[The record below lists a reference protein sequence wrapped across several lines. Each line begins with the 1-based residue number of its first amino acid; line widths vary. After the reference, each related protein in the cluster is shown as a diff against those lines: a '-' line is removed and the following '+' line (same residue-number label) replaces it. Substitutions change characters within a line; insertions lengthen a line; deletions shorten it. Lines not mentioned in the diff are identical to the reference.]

1 MKHFSQFF
9 LLVLLVISCTDNG
22 TGKDS
27 KYDTI
32 VKVLPDIGQYMIKP
46 DSSGPALWLDRKQ
59 PDGRYIQEP
68 INIIIVDRKASDIGN
83 AAARLV
89 DAFTKAGFGPRYGHS
104 SGYHGKMNGLI
115 YNQQPSTNDYAFS
128 DYMWA
133 FSNNHARIFGPFLSG
148 STYIWIGSSSR
159 EKGISHDYVSF
170 IISRNA
176 MAEAMTKYSGAE
188 LAGSYFLDN
197 KLDNQDYFT
206 GDHDGFAPVIILK

>member
-9 LLVLLVISCTDNG
+9 LLILLVVSCTDNG

-27 KYDTI
+27 EYDSI
-32 VKVLPDIGQYMIKP
+32 VKLLPDIGQYMIKP

-68 INIIIVDRKASDIGN
+68 INIIIVDKKASGIEN
-83 AAARLV
+83 ASIRLV

-104 SGYHGKMNGLI
+104 SGYHGKMNGKL
-115 YNQQPSTNDYAFS
+115 YLQQPSTKDFAFS

-133 FSNNHARIFGPFLSG
+133 FSNNHARIFGPFQSG
-148 STYIWIGSSSR
+148 STYIWVGSSSR

-170 IISRNA
+170 LISRNA
-176 MAEAMTKYSGAE
+176 LVAALSKYSGAE
-188 LAGSYFLDN
+188 IAGNYYLDN
-197 KLDNQDYFT
+197 KLDIPDYCT

>member
-1 MKHFSQFF
+1 MI
-9 LLVLLVISCTDNG
+9 LLVITFTDNV
-22 TGKDS
+22 TGQDNEYDS
-27 KYDTI
+27 I
-32 VKVLPDIGQYMIKP
+32 VKLLPDIGQYMIKP

-68 INIIIVDRKASDIGN
+68 INLIIIDQKASSIEN
-83 AAARLV
+83 AATRLV

-115 YNQQPSTNDYAFS
+115 YNQQPSTNDFAFS

-170 IISRNA
+170 LISRNA
-176 MAEAMTKYSGAE
+176 LAAALTKYSGAG

-197 KLDNQDYFT
+197 KLDNPDYNT
-206 GDHDGFAPVIILK
+206 GDHDGFAPIIILK